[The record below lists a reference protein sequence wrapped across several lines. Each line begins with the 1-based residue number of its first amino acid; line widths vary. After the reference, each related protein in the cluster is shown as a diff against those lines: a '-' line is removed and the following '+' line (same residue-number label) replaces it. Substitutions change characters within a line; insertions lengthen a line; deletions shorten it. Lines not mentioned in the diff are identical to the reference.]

1 MLRSLLLGLSIGTLS
16 SARHAKHAAL
26 ISLHTR
32 RDALRAGGA
41 AGLIGSGLISS
52 PAVATPAASVPPFD
66 PMGPHMMAA
75 ASLPEQLIWETET
88 QSFRPPLTI
97 ESALAE
103 KPRVVFV
110 GEQHDDPRH
119 HAVQLT
125 IARCLNF
132 LHRERGRD
140 GPVAIGC
147 EYFQRQQQPILDEF
161 VAGTPATHN
170 LNWLREKTNW
180 ERTWGWDFKMYA
192 MLFFWAQKHGVRLV
206 GLNAPEPVVRIVRER
221 SFVQYPELLRILPQR
236 MDLANVA
243 HRVRFENNIASASS
257 SMGRPVPEAASMQRL
272 YEVQTLW
279 EEYMADSCANHINER
294 GGTLVVCAG
303 SAHIEH
309 RDGLPDRV
317 GARLSVQ
324 TALVPASVRRRR
336 QAEIGLPVEE
346 GDGGAE
352 REALAELGRE
362 IAANATLPSSPV
374 STFTVI
380 PKTIELPVAASGLP
394 SRFPTDYADWV
405 WLVGTD
411 FGMSRAAQASRA
423 LSVGQSA

>member
-41 AGLIGSGLISS
+41 AGLMGSGLISS

-192 MLFFWAQKHGVRLV
+192 MLFFWAQKHDVRLV

-221 SFVQYPELLRILPQR
+221 SFEQYPELRRILPQR
-236 MDLANVA
+236 MDLANEA
-243 HRVRFENNIASASS
+243 HRVRFENTIASASS

-279 EEYMADSCANHINER
+279 EEYMADSCADHIQER

-317 GARLSVQ
+317 GARLSAHNSGAASSSSMQ
-324 TALVPASVRRRR
+324 TALVPSSVRRRR
-336 QAEIGLPVEE
+336 QAEIGLPV
-346 GDGGAE
+346 D
-352 REALAELGRE
+352 E
-362 IAANATLPSSPV
+362 IAANVTSPTSPV

-411 FGMSRAAQASRA
+411 FGMSRAAQAGA
-423 LSVGQSA
+423 KSA

>member
-1 MLRSLLLGLSIGTLS
+1 MHVMLRSLLLGLSIGTLS

-41 AGLIGSGLISS
+41 AGLMGSGLISS

-75 ASLPEQLIWETET
+75 ASLPEQLIWDTET

-192 MLFFWAQKHGVRLV
+192 MLFFWAQKRGVRLV

-221 SFVQYPELLRILPQR
+221 SFVQYPDAADSPAADGSRERSASRSLREQY
-236 MDLANVA
+236 
-243 HRVRFENNIASASS
+243 RVRFQLDGQTRAGGREHAAPLRGANPLGGVHGRLLRQPHQRARRDPRGMRGFGSHRAPRWSARSRRS
-257 SMGRPVPEAASMQRL
+257 AAQR
-272 YEVQTLW
+272 
-279 EEYMADSCANHINER
+279 ANSSCA
-294 GGTLVVCAG
+294 
-303 SAHIEH
+303 
-309 RDGLPDRV
+309 
-317 GARLSVQ
+317 GA
-324 TALVPASVRRRR
+324 VRRRQ
-336 QAEIGLPVEE
+336 QAEIGLPVE
-346 GDGGAE
+346 GGAV
-352 REALAELGRE
+352 APSVKLSPSLGAR
-362 IAANATLPSSPV
+362 
-374 STFTVI
+374 
-380 PKTIELPVAASGLP
+380 
-394 SRFPTDYADWV
+394 SR
-405 WLVGTD
+405 
-411 FGMSRAAQASRA
+411 
-423 LSVGQSA
+423 